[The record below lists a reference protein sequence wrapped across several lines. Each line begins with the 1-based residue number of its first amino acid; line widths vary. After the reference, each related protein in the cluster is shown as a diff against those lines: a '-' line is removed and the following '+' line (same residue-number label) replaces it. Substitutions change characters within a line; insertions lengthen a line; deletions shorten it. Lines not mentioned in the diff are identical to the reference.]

1 MRINNQTFAI
11 VTSVLMSLNS
21 VQMTVDSSRTGHPRG
36 RLFFQHVGRKTQSR
50 FGIRND
56 CVQYLACAFIL
67 LQFQE
72 TFGYTSLTQLAM
84 RL

>member
-36 RLFFQHVGRKTQSR
+36 RLFFQHVGRNTQSR

-56 CVQYLACAFIL
+56 CVQCLACAFIL
-67 LQFQE
+67 LQFRE